1 MRNNNQK
8 VIRRIS
14 DRSMKNNRMR
24 NRFAMLAICLTSL
37 LFTTIF
43 SMGIGMVQVFQEQ
56 TMREVGGR
64 FHAGLKHVTM
74 EQYEKITDNPLVVSS
89 SYNILLGMADNLK
102 KRQGEI
108 RYAEDETEL
117 ENAFI
122 SLKEGGLPEKED
134 DLIADTITLKELKVP
149 AKVGEKVPLEFSFQ
163 GQEIKKEFT
172 LCGWYE
178 GSEISHASELY
189 VSKAYWEKLRG
200 DRTDED
206 FAEWYDGHPDA
217 VGAGLVNGNL
227 FFENDRNIEENVR
240 QCITEAGYSPEGDTS
255 IAQGDVA
262 VQYGVNWAYMS
273 NRMESIDPS
282 TLLLLGSLLFIIVV
296 TGYLI
301 IYNIFQISILKEISF
316 YGLLKTIG
324 TTKKQLRRL
333 IYRQAWKLSAVGI
346 PVGLLLGYFAGQ
358 FLMPYL
364 IRMSNYE
371 MTGGFR
377 FSPWIF
383 VFGGAF
389 SFFTVLISCRKP
401 AKIAGSVSP
410 IEAVRYTE
418 GSTGK
423 RKKEKKSDKGAKI
436 RRMALANLGRNRK
449 KTAVVILSIS
459 LSVILLELVVSV
471 VGSFR
476 MDEYMEDRIAGDYM
490 VGNVNFT
497 RASPVSYDFSIDEEM
512 IEGADAM
519 DGVEETE
526 EVWTQDFVDH
536 SLSKEGRERF
546 AQFFQEGKLETDPL
560 YFGGGQESVDKI
572 IREVI
577 GGEETISEARYGYT
591 EKLLKNLTPVK
602 GTIDMEK
609 FATGK
614 YVLLEECRFT
624 DNGERGDCL
633 YEPGDKITLRFPT
646 EDTEQILD
654 LDENGEYVA
663 DHFSNMEEKEYEV
676 MAVVSHIPDSMSTH
690 FHGVNE
696 LVTVVPLA
704 DIKGVPHSKMIA
716 KSYTVKE
723 ECKAAFEEFLKY
735 YTENVNVSMGYLS
748 KGILADEFSGM
759 IGGISTVGYALCG
772 VIAVIGILNFA
783 NSMFTSILT
792 RKQELAVMQSIGM
805 TKGQIR
811 TMILWESGYYLLIS
825 GCISIVAG
833 SLLAYVAIGALNG
846 VVKCFD
852 YQYTAVPF
860 IIMIPVFAVISVF
873 ISLAAYSQTQKMSVV
888 ERLRHEA

>member
-8 VIRRIS
+8 IIRKIS

-37 LFTTIF
+37 LFTTVF
-43 SMGIGMVQVFQEQ
+43 SMGIGMVQVFQEK
-56 TMREVGGR
+56 TMQEVGGK

-74 EQYEKITDNPLVVSS
+74 EQYERITDNPLVVSS

-108 RYAEDETEL
+108 RYAENEMEL
-117 ENAFI
+117 ENTFI
-122 SLKEGGLPEKED
+122 SLKEGSFPEKED
-134 DLIADTITLKELKVP
+134 DLIADTIILRELKVP
-149 AKVGEKVPLEFSFQ
+149 AKLGEKVSLEFSFL
-163 GQEIKKEFT
+163 GQEIKKEFI

-189 VSKAYWEKLRG
+189 VSKSYWEKLRG
-200 DRTDED
+200 DRTDGD
-206 FAEWYDGHPDA
+206 FSEWYDSHPET
-217 VGAGLVNGNL
+217 VGTGLVNGNL
-227 FFENDRNIEENVR
+227 FFKNDRNIEENVR
-240 QCITEAGYSPEGDTS
+240 QCITEAGYSPEGEDS
-255 IAQGDVA
+255 IVQGEEA
-262 VQYGVNWAYMS
+262 VDYGVNWAYMS
-273 NRMESIDPS
+273 NRMEDIDPFN
-282 TLLLLGSLLFIIVV
+282 LLLLGSLLFIIVV

-301 IYNIFQISILKEISF
+301 IYNIFQISILKEIGF

-324 TTKKQLRRL
+324 TTKKQLHKL
-333 IYRQAWKLSAVGI
+333 IYRQAWKLSVVGI
-346 PVGLLLGYFAGQ
+346 PIGLLLGYFAGQ

-364 IRMSNYE
+364 VRMSSYE

-383 VFGGAF
+383 IFGGVF

-418 GSTGK
+418 RGTGK
-423 RKKEKKSDKGAKI
+423 RKREKRSDKGAKI

-459 LSVILLELVVSV
+459 LSVILLELVMSA

-497 RASPVSYDFSIDEEM
+497 RASPVSYDFSIDEEL

-526 EVWTQDFVDH
+526 EVWTQNFIDH

-546 AQFFQEGKLETDPL
+546 EQFFREGKLETDPL
-560 YFGGGQESVDKI
+560 YFGGGQEGVAKT
-572 IREVI
+572 IRDVI
-577 GGEETISEARYGYT
+577 GGEKAINEVRYGYT
-591 EKLLKNLTPVK
+591 EKLLKNLAPVK
-602 GTIDMEK
+602 GAIDVEK
-609 FATGK
+609 FSTGK
-614 YVLLEECRFT
+614 YALVEECRFT
-624 DNGERGDCL
+624 DNGESGDTL

-646 EDTEQILD
+646 ESTEQILD
-654 LDENGEYVA
+654 SDENGEEVPA
-663 DHFSNMEEKEYEV
+663 GFSNMEEKEYEV

-690 FHGVNE
+690 FRGVNE
-696 LVTVVPLA
+696 LATIVPLP
-704 DIKGVPHSKMIA
+704 DIKDMPHAEMIA

-723 ECKAAFEEFLKY
+723 EYRAAFEDYLKY
-735 YTENVNVSMGYLS
+735 YTENVNVAMGYLS
-748 KGILADEFSGM
+748 KGKLAEEFSGM
-759 IGGISTVGYALCG
+759 ISGICTVGYALCG

-783 NSMFTSILT
+783 NSMFTSILS
-792 RKQELAVMQSIGM
+792 RRQELAVMQSIGM
-805 TKGQIR
+805 TKEQIR
-811 TMILWESGYYLLIS
+811 RMILWESGYYLLIS
-825 GCISIVAG
+825 GCISMAAG
-833 SLLAYVAIGALNG
+833 SLLAYTAIGALNG

-888 ERLRHEA
+888 ERLRREA

>member
-1 MRNNNQK
+1 MRNDNQK
-8 VIRRIS
+8 VIRKIS

-64 FHAGLKHVTM
+64 SHAGLKHVTM
-74 EQYEKITDNPLVVSS
+74 EQYEKITENPLIVSS
-89 SYNILLGMADNLK
+89 SYNIMLGMADNLK

-108 RYAEDETEL
+108 RYAENEAEL
-117 ENAFI
+117 ENTFI
-122 SLKEGGLPEKED
+122 SLKEGGYPEKED
-134 DLIADTITLKELKVP
+134 DLIADTISLKELNVP
-149 AKVGEKVPLEFSFQ
+149 TELGAKVPLEFSFM
-163 GQEIKKEFT
+163 GQEIRKEFT

-189 VSKAYWEKLRG
+189 VSKVYWEGLKGSL
-200 DRTDED
+200 TDED
-206 FAEWYDGHPDA
+206 FEEWYDSHPET

-227 FFENDRNIEENVR
+227 FFENDRNIEEKVR
-240 QCITEAGYSPEGDTS
+240 QCITEAGYSPEGETS
-255 IAQGDVA
+255 IGQGDAA
-262 VQYGVNWAYMS
+262 VGYGVNWAYMS
-273 NRMESIDPS
+273 NRMEAIDPA
-282 TLLLLGSLLFIIVV
+282 TVLLLGSLLFIIIV

-324 TTKKQLRRL
+324 TTKKQLRKL
-333 IYRQAWKLSAVGI
+333 IYRQAWKLSVVGI
-346 PVGLLLGYFAGQ
+346 PVGLILGYFLGQ
-358 FLMPYL
+358 LLTPYL
-364 IRMSNYE
+364 VRMSNYE
-371 MTGGFR
+371 MTGGLR

-418 GSTGK
+418 GSSGRRK
-423 RKKEKKSDKGAKI
+423 REKKSEKGAKI

-449 KTAVVILSIS
+449 KTAVVMLSIS
-459 LSVILLELVVSV
+459 LSVILLELVVTA

-497 RASPVSYDFSIDEEM
+497 RASPVNYDFSIDEEL

-519 DGVEETE
+519 EGVDETA

-536 SLSKEGRERF
+536 SLSEEGRERF
-546 AQFFQEGKLETDPL
+546 GQFFREGKLETDPL
-560 YFGGGQESVDKI
+560 YFGGEQESVDRMIK
-572 IREVI
+572 EVVSGERTI
-577 GGEETISEARYGYT
+577 GENRYGYT

-609 FATGK
+609 FASGG

-624 DNGERGDCL
+624 DNGEKGDCL
-633 YEPGDKITLRFPT
+633 YEPGDKITLRFPA

-654 LDENGEYVA
+654 YDENGEIVSR
-663 DHFSNMEEKEYEV
+663 HFSNMEEKEYEV
-676 MAVVSHIPDSMSTH
+676 MAVVSQIPDCMSSH
-690 FHGVNE
+690 FHGLNT

-704 DIKGVPHSKMIA
+704 DIKDAPHANMIA

-723 ECKAAFEEFLKY
+723 ECKAGFEDFLKY

-748 KGILADEFSGM
+748 KGILEEEFSGM

-783 NSMFTSILT
+783 NSMFTSILS

-805 TKGQIR
+805 TKEQIR
-811 TMILWESGYYLLIS
+811 KMILWESGYYLLIS
-825 GCISIVAG
+825 GCISIAVG
-833 SLLAYVAIGALNG
+833 SLLSYAAIGALNG
-846 VVKCFD
+846 VVKCFS

-873 ISLAAYSQTQKMSVV
+873 ISLAAYSQTQKKSVV
-888 ERLRHEA
+888 ERLRHES